1 MAARRSFKSYE
12 SFLEKLSMGAIGT
25 RWIFED
31 LKIQGHNPI
40 ELERGTMS
48 YKIWKKVKI
57 KRVRVPDLLCLDCGR
72 RIESRAKTRLKISM
86 SHSLSDPKRGWDY
99 ALDDRDFVALV
110 VCERTGEEPVDW
122 KAGGLIQYINVKA
135 LREAYQSGQV
145 IKPSRKGAREG
156 FEMRVVWPAAIA
168 NASGEIS
175 EIDKTHIKYK
185 RKTDKR
191 TITYQMVRKGGIRL
205 NPLVKEG
212 QQIMK
217 NQILASVVPVSSHF
231 PCDGGMSEHEY
242 INLLNSSSLSERYT
256 AAKALAYFDS
266 AKTRKALAQKTKDHK
281 EHIYVKLEA
290 SASLARLGEEQGWKF
305 IGDCLSD
312 EYLQNRLE
320 TVIALGE
327 IKAIGSSKL
336 LIQTL
341 QDREQHPEIR
351 GGAAWA
357 LGELEE
363 KTAIEA
369 LMDSFDEI
377 EEEIRIEAARALA
390 RLAEKYTPEILEQ
403 FPEKHPS
410 KRPGVAW
417 ALSKGGKF
425 TIGDLANVLVDED
438 ARQWV
443 SYMIGTQE
451 RSKYIHDIEA
461 LRKKDPEVYFAATVL
476 WKIMTSWIY
485 GLKEY

>member
-25 RWIFED
+25 RRIFED

-48 YKIWKKVKI
+48 YKIWKKIKI

-86 SHSLSDPKRGWDY
+86 SHSLSDPTRGWDY

-110 VCERTGEEPVDW
+110 VCERTGEEPIDW
-122 KAGGLIQYINVKA
+122 KANELIQYINVKA

-156 FEMRVVWPAAIA
+156 FEMRVVWPAAVA
-168 NASGEIS
+168 NGSGVVS
-175 EIDKTHIKYK
+175 EIRKTHIQYK

-191 TITYQMVRKGGIRL
+191 TITYQMVRRGRIRL
-205 NPLVKEG
+205 HPLVKEA

-217 NQILASVVPVSSHF
+217 NQILASVVPVSRHF
-231 PCDGGMSEHEY
+231 PCDGGMSEDEY
-242 INLLNSSSLSERYT
+242 TNLLNSSSLSERYT
-256 AAKALAYFDS
+256 AAKALGYFDS

-290 SASLARLGEEQGWKF
+290 AASLASVGEEQGWKF
-305 IGDCLSD
+305 IRECLSD

-320 TVIALGE
+320 TVITLGE
-327 IKAIGSSKL
+327 IKTMDSSKL

-341 QDREQHPEIR
+341 QDQEQRPEIR

-363 KTAIEA
+363 KIAIEA
-369 LMDSFDEI
+369 LIDSFDEI
-377 EEEIRIEAARALA
+377 EKEIRVEAARALA
-390 RLAEKYTPEILEQ
+390 KLAQKYTPEILKR
-403 FPEKHPS
+403 FPKKRPS

-417 ALSKGGKF
+417 ALSKAAKF
-425 TIGDLANVLVDED
+425 TIEDLTNLLIDKD

-443 SYMIGTQE
+443 SYIIG
-451 RSKYIHDIEA
+451 S
-461 LRKKDPEVYFAATVL
+461 
-476 WKIMTSWIY
+476 
-485 GLKEY
+485 